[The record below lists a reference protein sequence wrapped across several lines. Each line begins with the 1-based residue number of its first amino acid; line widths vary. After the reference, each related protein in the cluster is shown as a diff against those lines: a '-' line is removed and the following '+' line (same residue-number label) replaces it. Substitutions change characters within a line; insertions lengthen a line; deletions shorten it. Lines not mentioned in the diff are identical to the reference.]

1 MCGFGGM
8 LDGKWRKEGWHGG
21 RLVNRKA
28 FHLSRKV
35 KQKSP
40 GAQAWAEELG
50 FLFCLKQDFSE
61 QKVAAGACTIGTVQ
75 I

>member
-1 MCGFGGM
+1 M
-8 LDGKWRKEGWHGG
+8 
-21 RLVNRKA
+21 NRKA
-28 FHLSRKV
+28 FYLSRKV

-50 FLFCLKQDFSE
+50 FIFCLKQDFSE
-61 QKVAAGACTIGTVQ
+61 QKVAAGACIIGTVQ